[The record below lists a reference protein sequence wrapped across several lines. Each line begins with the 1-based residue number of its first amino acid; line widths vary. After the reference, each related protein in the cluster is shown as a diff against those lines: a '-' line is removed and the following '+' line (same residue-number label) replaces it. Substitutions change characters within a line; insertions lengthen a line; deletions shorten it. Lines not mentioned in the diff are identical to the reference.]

1 MQILMYRPET
11 LFTQSRCLIEQVQ
24 TNLLFDDL
32 QLGPVL
38 VPLRSGTYDPLLNGH
53 RDQLALLCVKLAL
66 DDPSA
71 VARPRSGDDV
81 QQPVG
86 CLERR

>member
-1 MQILMYRPET
+1 MQILRDRPET
-11 LFTQSRCLIEQVQ
+11 LFILLRRVIEHVQ
-24 TNLLFDDL
+24 RILLSNGL
-32 QLGPVL
+32 QLGSVL

-53 RDQLALLCVKLAL
+53 RDQLALLRVKLAL

-81 QQPVG
+81 Q
-86 CLERR
+86 

>member
-1 MQILMYRPET
+1 MQIPMDRPET
-11 LFTQSRCLIEQVQ
+11 LFTLLYSVIEHVQ
-24 TNLLFDDL
+24 RILLPSSL
-32 QLGPVL
+32 QLGPVV

-53 RDQLALLCVKLAL
+53 RDQLALLRVKLAL

-81 QQPVG
+81 Q
-86 CLERR
+86 